1 MKRLTI
7 LLIVLALI
15 LGLHSAS
22 RADVSAATCL
32 FLRIAPG
39 ARAAGMG
46 ESFAAV
52 ADDATA
58 TYWNPGGLGFYPL
71 SIEWIKH
78 KIKLEPEERII
89 AMALQDNGLPEF
101 NYKRYD
107 IWVTTGSDL
116 YRYDGDRWLNYD
128 IYYPKGKKTLEEIAS
143 RYTGITD
150 SDSLEKLAKKIARFN
165 HFALDPLTD
174 QVKRYNG
181 KEWVAYE
188 LSGADTSSGI
198 PLRLPYNLQLNG
210 EITALETDGDNLW
223 VGTDQGL
230 YLYNGLNWKGYT
242 TEDGLASDTITCLG
256 VDDYGTLW
264 VGTAKG
270 LIRQKGGK
278 WTIEK
283 SEELLESPIKS
294 LGFGKRREVWVG
306 MEGKIAHYD
315 GKKWSQI
322 PNQEMFNNNQGV
334 EYTALALDGDGNLWA
349 GTQYGVLVYG
359 NGQWMLFG
367 HQPHLV
373 KEGETLQEIAAEYSR
388 HKDDS
393 AIQRLEERIVEH
405 NGFGN
410 PELPTG
416 ENIYVPVNPAAAKV
430 TSIATQGDKIYVG
443 TKEGTIWYDGY
454 KWGDYYYQ
462 DLEKKPS
469 GIIIQRDKEIW
480 FATGN
485 EVLVRAHTKREVIGM
500 HANWLPGLGL
510 NDMYYDFASY
520 LQHTPGWGTVGGN
533 ITFLSYGT
541 IPTTDAT
548 GRTTGEINPFEV
560 ALAFSYGTKV
570 QENLGVG
577 LNLKVIHS
585 RLSDVG
591 AARERGKGIGTTFA
605 VDAGVLYQPYKFLK
619 LGAALQNLGPKMT
632 YIDASQADPIP
643 FNLKVGTSFKAIDDD
658 YNHLLFTLD
667 LNKEL
672 IGMDDNRSQELRE
685 VIGNAGMEYWYGTYV
700 GLRAGYLYDQE
711 GDIKAPTFGAGLQ
724 YSNYRFDFGYVAA
737 EEGHPLSDQMRFSL
751 TVKF

>member
-7 LLIVLALI
+7 SLMVLALI
-15 LGLHSAS
+15 LGSHSAS
-22 RADVSAATCL
+22 KADVSAATCL

-78 KIKLEPEERII
+78 EIKIEPGEKII

-107 IWVTTGSDL
+107 IWAATGNDLFRSD
-116 YRYDGDRWLNYD
+116 GKRWLNYE
-128 IYYPKGKKTLEEIAS
+128 IYHPKGKETIKEIAS

-150 SDSLEKLAKKIARFN
+150 DDQLEELVKRIVQFN
-165 HFALDPLTD
+165 HFAVDPLTD

-181 KEWVAYE
+181 KEWVDYE
-188 LSGADTSSGI
+188 LSGADTSGGI
-198 PLRLPYNLQLNG
+198 PLRIPYKLRLNG
-210 EITALETDGDNLW
+210 EITALETDGDMLW
-223 VGTDQGL
+223 VGTNQGL
-230 YLYNGLNWKGYT
+230 YLYNNLNWTGYT
-242 TEDGLASDTITCLG
+242 TENGLASDIITSLG

-264 VGTAKG
+264 VGTSKG
-270 LIRQKGGK
+270 LNRQKGGK
-278 WTIEK
+278 WTIEE
-283 SEELLESPIKS
+283 SNGLLEGPVKS
-294 LGFGKRREVWVG
+294 LAFNKGKEVWVG
-306 MEGKIAHYD
+306 MEGKIVHYD
-315 GKKWSQI
+315 GKKWTQI
-322 PNQEMFNNNQGV
+322 PNQEMFNHNQSV
-334 EYTALALDGDGNLWA
+334 EYTALAVDGDGNLWA
-349 GTQYGVLVYG
+349 GTQYGALVYG

-367 HQPHLV
+367 HREHLV
-373 KEGETLQEIAAEYSR
+373 SEGETLEEIAAEYSR
-388 HKDDS
+388 YKDES
-393 AIQRLEERIVEH
+393 SIQRLHERIVEH

-410 PELPTG
+410 PKLPVG
-416 ENIYVPVNPAAAKV
+416 ENLYVPVNPAASRV
-430 TSIATQGDKIYVG
+430 SSIATQGDKVYVG
-443 TKEGTIWYDGY
+443 TDEGTIWYDGY

-462 DLEKKPS
+462 NLDRKPS
-469 GIIIQRDKEIW
+469 GIIIQRDKDIW
-480 FATGN
+480 FATKN
-485 EVLVRAHTKREVIGM
+485 EALIRAHTKREVTGM

-520 LQHTPGWGTVGGN
+520 VQHAPGWGTVGGN

-541 IPTTDAT
+541 IPTTDEL
-548 GRTTGEINPFEV
+548 GRTTGNINPFEV
-560 ALAFSYGTKV
+560 AMAFSYGTKV
-570 QENLGVG
+570 RENLGVG

-605 VDAGVLYQPYKFLK
+605 VDGGLVYQPYRFLK
-619 LGAALQNLGPKMT
+619 LGGVLQNLGPKMT

-643 FNLKVGTSFKAIDDD
+643 FNLKVGASLKAIDDD
-658 YNHLLFTLD
+658 YNHLILTLD

-672 IGMDDNRSQELRE
+672 IRVNDPLRQELKE

-700 GLRAGYLYDQE
+700 ALRAGYLYDQE
-711 GDIKAPTFGAGLQ
+711 GEIEAPTFGAGLQ